1 MANTP
6 EDGKLDD
13 STRVKKVRKYS
24 DFDLTLTARTMT
36 DGDIFKKTDVA
47 AVKQAIKTLILTNR
61 FEKPYRPEFG
71 SDLRGLLF
79 ELADDTTGD
88 EILSRVKE
96 QIQTYEPRVAIT
108 NLKVT
113 ATPDYNTVSVVLE
126 FRVIAT
132 GIIDILKV
140 TLGSAMD
147 CDPGFM
153 AVEPVED
160 FGNRILTEFSDP
172 ILTEGGIFINYDD
185 EEGVYLSV

>member
-6 EDGKLDD
+6 EDGKLND
-13 STRVKKVRKYS
+13 SIRVRKVRKYS
-24 DFDLTLTARTMT
+24 DFDLTLTARTTT
-36 DGDIFKKTDVA
+36 DGDIFKKTDVQ

-61 FEKPYRPEFG
+61 FEKPYRPNFG
-71 SDLRGLLF
+71 ADIRGLLF
-79 ELADDTTGD
+79 ELADETTGD
-88 EILSRVKE
+88 EILSRIKE

-108 NLKVT
+108 NVKVT
-113 ATPDYNTVSVVLE
+113 ATPDYNSVSVILE

-140 TLGSAMD
+140 TLGSAME

-153 AVEPVED
+153 GVEPVED

-172 ILTEGGIFINYDD
+172 LLTEGGIFINYDD